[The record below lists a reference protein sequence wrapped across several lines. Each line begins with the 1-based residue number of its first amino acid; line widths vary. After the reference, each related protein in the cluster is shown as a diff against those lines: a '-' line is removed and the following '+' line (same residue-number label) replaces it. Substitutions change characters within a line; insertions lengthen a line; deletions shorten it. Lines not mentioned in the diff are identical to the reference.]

1 MIECTPRLNRNST
14 RPHGRKLVLLLNAT
28 VLAAFLL
35 ANGSSAQ
42 AQLLAPR
49 TKTVIIP
56 PSSHS
61 SATEAGLTAHTNLR
75 YVETVFASPSELPP
89 YSGYG
94 YETPASLACL
104 YKVVKPIPGCNPNQ
118 TTNTPSG
125 GSQTIAIV
133 DAYND
138 PNAASDLAVFSAQ
151 FGLATPKFHVVYAGG
166 SKPPIDPTGG
176 WEIEESLDI
185 EYAHAMAPNATLY
198 LVEANSNY
206 DYDLFGA
213 IVVANNLVMCGQTT
227 TCPAHSKGRG
237 EVSMSW
243 GGEEFPEETSLDAY
257 FTAPGVTY
265 FAAAGDAPGVIYPCA
280 SPNVVC
286 AGGTSTTRSEYTG
299 NFIAE
304 ITWQDGGG
312 GVSFYEPIP
321 SYQAGIH
328 SIARQTQGYRG
339 VPDLSADSNPNTGVW
354 VLDTFPSPG
363 PGWYIVGGT
372 SAATPTLAGI
382 VNSSGDLASSS
393 VAELSKLYSFTGFG
407 GFGNFNDITYGACGF
422 YSGTFASHGWDQCT
436 GLGSPMNLGD
446 K

>member
-1 MIECTPRLNRNST
+1 MIECTPSLIPNLQRL
-14 RPHGRKLVLLLNAT
+14 RKSKIARCLSAAAPAVLLLAM
-28 VLAAFLL
+28 AC
-35 ANGSSAQ
+35 SAQ
-42 AQLLAPR
+42 AQMIATRP
-49 TKTVIIP
+49 KTVVIP
-56 PSSHS
+56 ASSHEN
-61 SATEAGLTAHTNLR
+61 ANAAGLTAHTNLR
-75 YVETVFASPSELPP
+75 YIESAFASPSELPP
-89 YSGYG
+89 FTGYA

-104 YKVVKPIPGCNPNQ
+104 YRVVKPIPWCNPNQ

-133 DAYND
+133 DAYDD
-138 PNAASDLAVFSAQ
+138 PNAAADLAVFSAQ
-151 FGLATPKFHVVYAGG
+151 FGLAAPNFHVVYASGPE
-166 SKPPIDPTGG
+166 PPIDPTGG

-206 DYDLFGA
+206 DSDLYPA
-213 IVVANNLVMCGQTT
+213 VLVASNLVMCGQTT

-243 GGEEFPEETSLDAY
+243 GGSEFSSETSLDAF
-257 FTAPGVTY
+257 FTSPGVVY

-286 AGGTSTTRSEYTG
+286 AGGTSTARSEYTG

-312 GVSFYEPIP
+312 GVSLYEPIP
-321 SYQAGIH
+321 SYQARIRN
-328 SIARQTQGYRG
+328 IARQTAGYRG

-354 VLDTFPSPG
+354 VLDTFEIPG

-372 SAATPTLAGI
+372 SVATPTIAGI
-382 VNSSGDLASSS
+382 VNSSGDLEASSAS
-393 VAELSKLYSFTGFG
+393 ELTKLYSFTGFG
-407 GFGNFNDITYGACGF
+407 GFNDIWYGACGF
-422 YSGTFASHGWDQCT
+422 YSGTFAVPGWDQCT
-436 GLGSPMNLGD
+436 GWGSPSGLAD